1 MSAVIRLVRRHPLSS
16 FALLACLF
24 GWSIYI
30 AAALGLGSDPSNLPL
45 GPVFAAAVVTALQ
58 GRAALR
64 AWGRRL
70 LGLAASPW
78 LYAVALLVPA
88 AIHVTNVGINSL
100 FGAPLPTADQWAAWP
115 QIAVGFAGALV
126 MVGIGEEGGWSAFA
140 APALLER
147 HGLLLTWAILSGLR
161 IAWHLP
167 LMLSGELPWV
177 VGLLGNAGFQLA
189 LLVLFSLPGSRWS
202 LAAVAHSSLNAFGGG
217 FFFAMVTGADQARLG
232 LLLGLAYAVLG
243 VLAYTAWRL
252 ARRGSAGAQAASE
265 SEQPRSIPATD
276 QSAASV

>member
-1 MSAVIRLVRRHPLSS
+1 MSAVTRLVRRHPLTA
-16 FALLACLF
+16 FAVLACVF
-24 GWSIYI
+24 GWSIFG

-45 GPVFAAAVVTALQ
+45 GPVFAALVVTAIQ
-58 GRAALR
+58 GRTALR

-70 LGLAASPW
+70 VGLAASPW
-78 LYAVALLVPA
+78 LYVLALLAPA
-88 AIHVTNVGINSL
+88 VVHLANVGINSL
-100 FGAPLPTADQWAAWP
+100 FGAPLPTAAQWAAWP
-115 QIAVGFAGALV
+115 QIVVGFAAMLV

-147 HGLLLTWAILSGLR
+147 HGLLAAWGILSAIR

-177 VGLLGNAGFQLA
+177 TGLLGNAGFQLV

-202 LAAVAHSSLNAFGGG
+202 LAAVWHASLNAFGGG

-232 LLLGLAYAVLG
+232 LLLGLAYALLG
-243 VLAYTAWRL
+243 GLAYVGWRL
-252 ARRGSAGAQAASE
+252 AGRRLAGAQGGTVSL
-265 SEQPRSIPATD
+265 PVPDRD
-276 QSAASV
+276 RRAASV